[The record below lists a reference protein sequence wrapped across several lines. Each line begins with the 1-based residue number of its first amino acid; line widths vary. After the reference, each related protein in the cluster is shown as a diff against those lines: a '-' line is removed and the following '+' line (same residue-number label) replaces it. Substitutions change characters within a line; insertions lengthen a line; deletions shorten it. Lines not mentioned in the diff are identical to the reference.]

1 MDGPCVVQYPKDGI
15 VPYAQNVTGEPFAV
29 GKWQTLIPGGQDAVI
44 LAYGRMTLN
53 AIQAS
58 ELLVKCG
65 LSVGVIDCCSLKPMD
80 MDCLRALFARGAKLI
95 TVEEGEMIG
104 GFGSEIA
111 RVCVEENADAP
122 IQIIGLENRFIT
134 HGSVPEL
141 LELKESWTTRRKVMS
156 DKKRVDVALV
166 ERGLAQSREKAQ
178 ALVMSGVVYIGEN
191 KVDKASAQVTPED
204 ELIVRQ
210 TGTGYV
216 SRGALKLEK
225 GLAVFGV
232 EAKDRV
238 AMDLGA
244 STGGFTDV
252 LLQNGAAH
260 VYAIDVGYGQL
271 DWKLRNDPRV
281 TVMERTNARYLTADD
296 LPLRPTLGVMDV
308 SFISIT
314 KILPAAAA
322 IMGENGEFI
331 SLIKPQFEAGRDRV
345 GKKGVVR
352 DAQVHLDVVKEILH
366 FIDADMGW
374 TAQNLSFSPIKGP
387 EGNIEFLVHILPKER
402 ATHSVTEQEAAEVV
416 RQAHES
422 LGNA

>member
-1 MDGPCVVQYPKDGI
+1 
-15 VPYAQNVTGEPFAV
+15 
-29 GKWQTLIPGGQDAVI
+29 
-44 LAYGRMTLN
+44 
-53 AIQAS
+53 
-58 ELLVKCG
+58 
-65 LSVGVIDCCSLKPMD
+65 
-80 MDCLRALFARGAKLI
+80 
-95 TVEEGEMIG
+95 
-104 GFGSEIA
+104 
-111 RVCVEENADAP
+111 
-122 IQIIGLENRFIT
+122 
-134 HGSVPEL
+134 
-141 LELKESWTTRRKVMS
+141 MS

-191 KVDKASAQVTPED
+191 KVDKASAQVMPED

-281 TVMERTNARYLTADD
+281 TVMERTNARYLMADD

>member
-1 MDGPCVVQYPKDGI
+1 
-15 VPYAQNVTGEPFAV
+15 
-29 GKWQTLIPGGQDAVI
+29 
-44 LAYGRMTLN
+44 
-53 AIQAS
+53 
-58 ELLVKCG
+58 
-65 LSVGVIDCCSLKPMD
+65 
-80 MDCLRALFARGAKLI
+80 
-95 TVEEGEMIG
+95 
-104 GFGSEIA
+104 
-111 RVCVEENADAP
+111 
-122 IQIIGLENRFIT
+122 
-134 HGSVPEL
+134 
-141 LELKESWTTRRKVMS
+141 MS

-422 LGNA
+422 LGNV

>member
-1 MDGPCVVQYPKDGI
+1 
-15 VPYAQNVTGEPFAV
+15 
-29 GKWQTLIPGGQDAVI
+29 
-44 LAYGRMTLN
+44 
-53 AIQAS
+53 
-58 ELLVKCG
+58 
-65 LSVGVIDCCSLKPMD
+65 
-80 MDCLRALFARGAKLI
+80 
-95 TVEEGEMIG
+95 
-104 GFGSEIA
+104 
-111 RVCVEENADAP
+111 
-122 IQIIGLENRFIT
+122 
-134 HGSVPEL
+134 
-141 LELKESWTTRRKVMS
+141 MS

-191 KVDKASAQVTPED
+191 KVDKASAQVMPED

-416 RQAHES
+416 RWV
-422 LGNA
+422 

>member
-1 MDGPCVVQYPKDGI
+1 
-15 VPYAQNVTGEPFAV
+15 
-29 GKWQTLIPGGQDAVI
+29 
-44 LAYGRMTLN
+44 
-53 AIQAS
+53 
-58 ELLVKCG
+58 
-65 LSVGVIDCCSLKPMD
+65 
-80 MDCLRALFARGAKLI
+80 
-95 TVEEGEMIG
+95 
-104 GFGSEIA
+104 
-111 RVCVEENADAP
+111 
-122 IQIIGLENRFIT
+122 
-134 HGSVPEL
+134 
-141 LELKESWTTRRKVMS
+141 MS
-156 DKKRVDVALV
+156 DKKRVDVVLV

-191 KVDKASAQVTPED
+191 KVDKASAQVMPED

-416 RQAHES
+416 CQAHES

>member
-1 MDGPCVVQYPKDGI
+1 
-15 VPYAQNVTGEPFAV
+15 
-29 GKWQTLIPGGQDAVI
+29 
-44 LAYGRMTLN
+44 
-53 AIQAS
+53 
-58 ELLVKCG
+58 
-65 LSVGVIDCCSLKPMD
+65 
-80 MDCLRALFARGAKLI
+80 
-95 TVEEGEMIG
+95 
-104 GFGSEIA
+104 
-111 RVCVEENADAP
+111 
-122 IQIIGLENRFIT
+122 
-134 HGSVPEL
+134 
-141 LELKESWTTRRKVMS
+141 MS

-178 ALVMSGVVYIGEN
+178 ALVMSGVVYIGEK
-191 KVDKASAQVTPED
+191 KVDKASAQVMPED

-331 SLIKPQFEAGRDRV
+331 SLIKPQFEAGRARV

>member
-1 MDGPCVVQYPKDGI
+1 
-15 VPYAQNVTGEPFAV
+15 
-29 GKWQTLIPGGQDAVI
+29 
-44 LAYGRMTLN
+44 
-53 AIQAS
+53 
-58 ELLVKCG
+58 
-65 LSVGVIDCCSLKPMD
+65 
-80 MDCLRALFARGAKLI
+80 
-95 TVEEGEMIG
+95 
-104 GFGSEIA
+104 
-111 RVCVEENADAP
+111 
-122 IQIIGLENRFIT
+122 
-134 HGSVPEL
+134 
-141 LELKESWTTRRKVMS
+141 MS

-178 ALVMSGVVYIGEN
+178 ALVMSGVVYIDEN

-225 GLAVFGV
+225 GFAVFGV

-387 EGNIEFLVHILPKER
+387 EGHIEFLVHILPKER

-416 RQAHES
+416 RQPHES

>member
-1 MDGPCVVQYPKDGI
+1 
-15 VPYAQNVTGEPFAV
+15 
-29 GKWQTLIPGGQDAVI
+29 
-44 LAYGRMTLN
+44 
-53 AIQAS
+53 
-58 ELLVKCG
+58 
-65 LSVGVIDCCSLKPMD
+65 
-80 MDCLRALFARGAKLI
+80 
-95 TVEEGEMIG
+95 
-104 GFGSEIA
+104 
-111 RVCVEENADAP
+111 
-122 IQIIGLENRFIT
+122 
-134 HGSVPEL
+134 
-141 LELKESWTTRRKVMS
+141 MS

-191 KVDKASAQVTPED
+191 KVDKASAQVTSED

-232 EAKDRV
+232 QAKDRV

>member
-1 MDGPCVVQYPKDGI
+1 
-15 VPYAQNVTGEPFAV
+15 
-29 GKWQTLIPGGQDAVI
+29 
-44 LAYGRMTLN
+44 
-53 AIQAS
+53 
-58 ELLVKCG
+58 
-65 LSVGVIDCCSLKPMD
+65 
-80 MDCLRALFARGAKLI
+80 
-95 TVEEGEMIG
+95 
-104 GFGSEIA
+104 
-111 RVCVEENADAP
+111 
-122 IQIIGLENRFIT
+122 
-134 HGSVPEL
+134 
-141 LELKESWTTRRKVMS
+141 MS

-252 LLQNGAAH
+252 LLQNGAVH

>member
-1 MDGPCVVQYPKDGI
+1 
-15 VPYAQNVTGEPFAV
+15 
-29 GKWQTLIPGGQDAVI
+29 
-44 LAYGRMTLN
+44 
-53 AIQAS
+53 
-58 ELLVKCG
+58 
-65 LSVGVIDCCSLKPMD
+65 
-80 MDCLRALFARGAKLI
+80 
-95 TVEEGEMIG
+95 
-104 GFGSEIA
+104 
-111 RVCVEENADAP
+111 
-122 IQIIGLENRFIT
+122 
-134 HGSVPEL
+134 
-141 LELKESWTTRRKVMS
+141 MS

-191 KVDKASAQVTPED
+191 KVDKASAQVMPED

-331 SLIKPQFEAGRDRV
+331 SLIKPQFEAGRARV

>member
-1 MDGPCVVQYPKDGI
+1 
-15 VPYAQNVTGEPFAV
+15 
-29 GKWQTLIPGGQDAVI
+29 
-44 LAYGRMTLN
+44 
-53 AIQAS
+53 
-58 ELLVKCG
+58 
-65 LSVGVIDCCSLKPMD
+65 
-80 MDCLRALFARGAKLI
+80 
-95 TVEEGEMIG
+95 
-104 GFGSEIA
+104 
-111 RVCVEENADAP
+111 
-122 IQIIGLENRFIT
+122 
-134 HGSVPEL
+134 
-141 LELKESWTTRRKVMS
+141 MS
-156 DKKRVDVALV
+156 GKKRVDVALV

-191 KVDKASAQVTPED
+191 KVDKASMQVMSDD

-225 GLAVFGV
+225 GLAVFNV
-232 EAKDRV
+232 DVKDRV

-271 DWKLRNDPRV
+271 DWKLRNDSRV
-281 TVMERTNARYLTADD
+281 TVMERTNARYLKPDD
-296 LPLRPTLGVMDV
+296 LPLQPTLGVMDV

-314 KILPAAAA
+314 KILPSAAA
-322 IMGENGEFI
+322 IMGEMGEFI

-352 DAQVHLDVVKEILH
+352 DAQVHLDVVKEILS
-366 FIDADMGW
+366 FIDQDMQW
-374 TAQNLSFSPIKGP
+374 TAQDLSFSPIKGP
-387 EGNIEFLVHILPKER
+387 EGNIEFLVHILPKSR
-402 ATHSVTEQEAAEVV
+402 ATHSVTPEEAAEVV
-416 RQAHES
+416 RQAHEA

>member
-1 MDGPCVVQYPKDGI
+1 M
-15 VPYAQNVTGEPFAV
+15 
-29 GKWQTLIPGGQDAVI
+29 
-44 LAYGRMTLN
+44 
-53 AIQAS
+53 
-58 ELLVKCG
+58 
-65 LSVGVIDCCSLKPMD
+65 
-80 MDCLRALFARGAKLI
+80 
-95 TVEEGEMIG
+95 
-104 GFGSEIA
+104 
-111 RVCVEENADAP
+111 
-122 IQIIGLENRFIT
+122 
-134 HGSVPEL
+134 
-141 LELKESWTTRRKVMS
+141 
-156 DKKRVDVALV
+156 
-166 ERGLAQSREKAQ
+166 
-178 ALVMSGVVYIGEN
+178 
-191 KVDKASAQVTPED
+191 
-204 ELIVRQ
+204 IVRQ

-225 GLAVFGV
+225 GLAVFGI

>member
-1 MDGPCVVQYPKDGI
+1 
-15 VPYAQNVTGEPFAV
+15 
-29 GKWQTLIPGGQDAVI
+29 
-44 LAYGRMTLN
+44 
-53 AIQAS
+53 
-58 ELLVKCG
+58 
-65 LSVGVIDCCSLKPMD
+65 
-80 MDCLRALFARGAKLI
+80 
-95 TVEEGEMIG
+95 
-104 GFGSEIA
+104 
-111 RVCVEENADAP
+111 
-122 IQIIGLENRFIT
+122 
-134 HGSVPEL
+134 
-141 LELKESWTTRRKVMS
+141 MS

-191 KVDKASAQVTPED
+191 KVDKASAQVMPED

-322 IMGENGEFI
+322 IMGENGNTLF
-331 SLIKPQFEAGRDRV
+331 LFCGRSSTR
-345 GKKGVVR
+345 
-352 DAQVHLDVVKEILH
+352 
-366 FIDADMGW
+366 
-374 TAQNLSFSPIKGP
+374 IKGLRW
-387 EGNIEFLVHILPKER
+387 ESDGFLLLYKRVESGHFTWPRSSTELRSLSAEQFHWLMQGFAIDPIIHDI
-402 ATHSVTEQEAAEVV
+402 TPDTSV
-416 RQAHES
+416 
-422 LGNA
+422 

>member
-1 MDGPCVVQYPKDGI
+1 
-15 VPYAQNVTGEPFAV
+15 
-29 GKWQTLIPGGQDAVI
+29 
-44 LAYGRMTLN
+44 
-53 AIQAS
+53 
-58 ELLVKCG
+58 
-65 LSVGVIDCCSLKPMD
+65 
-80 MDCLRALFARGAKLI
+80 
-95 TVEEGEMIG
+95 
-104 GFGSEIA
+104 
-111 RVCVEENADAP
+111 
-122 IQIIGLENRFIT
+122 
-134 HGSVPEL
+134 
-141 LELKESWTTRRKVMS
+141 MS

-204 ELIVRQ
+204 ELVVRQ

>member
-1 MDGPCVVQYPKDGI
+1 
-15 VPYAQNVTGEPFAV
+15 
-29 GKWQTLIPGGQDAVI
+29 
-44 LAYGRMTLN
+44 
-53 AIQAS
+53 
-58 ELLVKCG
+58 
-65 LSVGVIDCCSLKPMD
+65 
-80 MDCLRALFARGAKLI
+80 
-95 TVEEGEMIG
+95 
-104 GFGSEIA
+104 
-111 RVCVEENADAP
+111 
-122 IQIIGLENRFIT
+122 
-134 HGSVPEL
+134 
-141 LELKESWTTRRKVMS
+141 MS

-166 ERGLAQSREKAQ
+166 ERGLAQSRDKAQ

-416 RQAHES
+416 RQAHGS

>member
-1 MDGPCVVQYPKDGI
+1 
-15 VPYAQNVTGEPFAV
+15 
-29 GKWQTLIPGGQDAVI
+29 
-44 LAYGRMTLN
+44 
-53 AIQAS
+53 
-58 ELLVKCG
+58 
-65 LSVGVIDCCSLKPMD
+65 
-80 MDCLRALFARGAKLI
+80 
-95 TVEEGEMIG
+95 
-104 GFGSEIA
+104 
-111 RVCVEENADAP
+111 
-122 IQIIGLENRFIT
+122 
-134 HGSVPEL
+134 
-141 LELKESWTTRRKVMS
+141 
-156 DKKRVDVALV
+156 
-166 ERGLAQSREKAQ
+166 
-178 ALVMSGVVYIGEN
+178 MSGVVYIGEN

-225 GLAVFGV
+225 GFAVFGV